1 MSHSVE
7 LTDIRKTFPGVVA
20 NDDVSLSVG
29 GGDIHVILGE
39 NGAGKSTLMNV
50 LYGLYQ
56 PDSGT
61 IRINGEEKRFDSP
74 QDAID
79 EGIGMIHQHF
89 KLVGPMTVTEN
100 IVLGSEPTDSFGI
113 GVDMKTARREV
124 REISERYGFDI
135 DPDAVVE
142 DVSVGVRQRVE
153 ILKALYRG
161 ADILILDEP
170 TAVLTPDEIES
181 LFEVF
186 EELIDQGKTIIF
198 ITHKLDEAMTVADD
212 ITVLR
217 EGQNV
222 TTLPVEEATNNHL
235 AELMVGDEVLL
246 ELNREPHPKGDV
258 LLTVDD
264 LQVANDD
271 TTLVEGVD
279 LTVREGETLGI
290 AGVDGNGQ
298 SELSDAIA
306 GLIDADGGSVTFDGE
321 DVTDWD
327 RKRLNDA
334 GLAYIPPDRQEQGL
348 VMNFDHGENVILG
361 EQHTFPIGRR
371 MRDDELAEKIIE
383 EYDVRT
389 SGTGAPAKSLS
400 GGNQQKLLV
409 GRELE
414 RDPKLV
420 IASNPTRGLDVGSI
434 EFIHEQLLSVRRDD
448 RAVLLI
454 SSKLDELQQLSD
466 RIAVMYEGEIIDT
479 VDPETVTERE
489 LGLLMAGQELT
500 DVSSNSA
507 RGEGTSQTAG
517 IDGESE

>member
-20 NDDVSLSVG
+20 NDDVSLSVD

-61 IRINGEEKRFDSP
+61 IRIDGEEMQFDSP

-100 IVLGSEPTDSFGI
+100 IVLGSEPKESFGL
-113 GVDMKTARREV
+113 GVDMQTARREV
-124 REISERYGFDI
+124 KELSERYGFDI
-135 DPDAVVE
+135 DPTAVVE

-170 TAVLTPDEIES
+170 TAVLTPDEIDS

-186 EELIDQGKTIIF
+186 EELIEQGKTLLF

-212 ITVLR
+212 ISVLR
-217 EGQNV
+217 DGKKV
-222 TTLPVEEATNNHL
+222 TTIPVSEATNNRL

-246 ELNREPHPKGDV
+246 DLDREPHPKGETLLDV
-258 LLTVDD
+258 ESLTIEGDDSTVVDD
-264 LQVANDD
+264 VSLS
-271 TTLVEGVD
+271 
-279 LTVREGETLGI
+279 VREGETLGI

-298 SELSDAIA
+298 TELSDAIA
-306 GLIDADGGSVTFDGE
+306 GMTDPDGGAVTFDGQ
-321 DVTDWD
+321 DATDWG

-334 GLAYIPPDRQEQGL
+334 GLSYIPPDRQEQGL
-348 VMNFDHGENVILG
+348 VMEFDHGENVILG

-371 MRDDELAEKIIE
+371 MRDDDLAEEIVD

-389 SGTGAPAKSLS
+389 SGIGTAVKSLS

-414 RDPKLV
+414 RDPKLI

-434 EFIHEQLLSVRRDD
+434 EFIHEQLLSVRRND
-448 RAVLLI
+448 RGVLLI

-500 DVSSNSA
+500 DAESEPAS
-507 RGEGTSQTAG
+507 GTSTSETAG
-517 IDGESE
+517 IDGENE

>member
-1 MSHSVE
+1 
-7 LTDIRKTFPGVVA
+7 VVA
-20 NDDVSLSVG
+20 NDDVSLTVDE
-29 GGDIHVILGE
+29 GDIHVILGE

-50 LYGLYQ
+50 LYALYQ
-56 PDSGT
+56 PDGGC
-61 IRINGEEKRFDSP
+61 IRIDGKKKQFDSP

-100 IVLGSEPTDSFGI
+100 IILGSEPKDSLGI
-113 GVDMKTARREV
+113 GLDMDAASREV
-124 REISERYGFDI
+124 KELSDRYGFEI

-161 ADILILDEP
+161 ADVLILDEP

-181 LFEVF
+181 LFQVF
-186 EELIDQGKTIIF
+186 DEMLEQGKTIIF

-212 ITVLR
+212 ISVLR
-217 EGQNV
+217 DGMKV
-222 TTLPVEEATNNHL
+222 TTLPAAEATKERL
-235 AELMVGDEVLL
+235 AELMVGEEVLL
-246 ELNREPHPKGDV
+246 ELDRDPHPKGAE
-258 LLTVDD
+258 LLSVDD
-264 LQVANDD
+264 LRIENDD
-271 TTLVEGVD
+271 ATVVEDVS
-279 LTVREGETLGI
+279 LSVREGEVLGI

-298 SELSDAIA
+298 TELANAIA
-306 GLIDADGGSVTFDGE
+306 GVTEFDGGSVTFDGI
-321 DVTDWD
+321 DATDWG

-334 GLAYIPPDRQEQGL
+334 GLSYIPPDRQEQGL

-371 MRDDELAEKIIE
+371 MRNDGLAEEIVE

-389 SGTGAPAKSLS
+389 SGIDTPVKSLS

-434 EFIHEQLLSVRRDD
+434 EFIHEQLLAARRND
-448 RAVLLI
+448 RGVLLI

-500 DVSSNSA
+500 DEEMDS
-507 RGEGTSQTAG
+507 GTDPNPSQTTG
-517 IDGESE
+517 IEGESE

>member
-20 NDDVSLSVG
+20 NDDVSLGVREDG
-29 GGDIHVILGE
+29 IHVILGE

-56 PDSGT
+56 PDGGT
-61 IRINGEEKRFDSP
+61 IRINGEEKQFDSP

-89 KLVGPMTVTEN
+89 KLVGTMTVTEN
-100 IVLGSEPTDSFGI
+100 IVLGSEPKNSLGI
-113 GVDMKTARREV
+113 SLDMETARREV
-124 REISERYGFDI
+124 EELSERYGLNV
-135 DPDAVVE
+135 DPEAVVE

-181 LFEVF
+181 LFGVF

-212 ITVLR
+212 ISVLR
-217 EGQNV
+217 NGEKI
-222 TTLPVEEATNNHL
+222 TTIPVEEATNNRL
-235 AELMVGDEVLL
+235 AELMVGGEVLL
-246 ELNREPHPKGDV
+246 ELNREPHAKGKK
-258 LLTVDD
+258 LLQVDD
-264 LQVANDD
+264 LRIEDDD
-271 TTLVEGVD
+271 TTLVEDVS
-279 LTVREGETLGI
+279 LSVREGDMLGI

-298 SELSDAIA
+298 TELSDAIA
-306 GLIDADGGSVTFDGE
+306 GLTDIDGGSVTLDGE
-321 DVTDWD
+321 DATDWG
-327 RKRLNDA
+327 RNRLNDA
-334 GLAYIPPDRQEQGL
+334 GLSYIPPDRQEQGL
-348 VMNFDHGENVILG
+348 VMNFDHSENVILG

-371 MRDDELAEKIIE
+371 TRDDELAEEIVE

-389 SGTGAPAKSLS
+389 SGIGTAVKSLS

-414 RDPKLV
+414 RNPKLV

-434 EFIHEQLLSVRRDD
+434 EFIHEQLLSVRRND

-454 SSKLDELQQLSD
+454 SSKLDELQQISD

-479 VDPETVTERE
+479 VNPETVTERE
-489 LGLLMAGQELT
+489 LGLLMAGRELT
-500 DVSSNSA
+500 DDGSELASDAS
-507 RGEGTSQTAG
+507 TSQAAG
-517 IDGESE
+517 IDDESE

>member
-1 MSHSVE
+1 MNHSVE
-7 LTDIRKTFPGVVA
+7 LTNIRKTFPGIVA
-20 NDDVSLSVG
+20 NDNVTLRVG

-56 PDSGT
+56 PDGGT

-89 KLVGPMTVTEN
+89 TLVGPMTVTEN
-100 IVLGSEPTDSFGI
+100 IILGSEPKNSVGI
-113 GVDMKTARREV
+113 GLDMETGRREV
-124 REISERYGFDI
+124 KELSERYEFDI
-135 DPDAVVE
+135 DPEAVVE

-181 LFEVF
+181 LFDVF
-186 EELIDQGKTIIF
+186 DELIKQGKTIIF

-217 EGQNV
+217 GGKRV
-222 TTLPVEEATNNHL
+222 TTIPADEATDDSL

-246 ELNREPHPKGDV
+246 ETSREPHSKGDE
-258 LLTVDD
+258 LLNVED
-264 LQVANDD
+264 LHVTNDD
-271 TTLVEGVD
+271 TTLVEGVN

-298 SELSDAIA
+298 TQLSDAIA
-306 GLIDADGGSVTFDGE
+306 GLISADQGSITFDGR
-321 DVTDWD
+321 DVTNWD
-327 RKRLNDA
+327 RKQRSDA

-361 EQHTFPIGRR
+361 EQHTYRVGQQ
-371 MRDDELAEKIIE
+371 MRNDELAEEIVE
-383 EYDVRT
+383 DYDVRT
-389 SGTGAPAKSLS
+389 SGIGTTVKSLS
-400 GGNQQKLLV
+400 GGNQQKFLV

-420 IASNPTRGLDVGSI
+420 TASNPTRGLDVGSI
-434 EFIHEQLLSVRRDD
+434 EFIHDQLLSVRRDD

-479 VDPETVTERE
+479 VDPDTVTERE

-500 DVSSNSA
+500 DATEPASDA
-507 RGEGTSQTAG
+507 GASQAAG
-517 IDGESE
+517 IDGDSE

>member
-1 MSHSVE
+1 MSHSVK

-20 NDDVSLSVG
+20 NDDVSLTVE

-61 IRINGEEKRFDSP
+61 IEIDGEVKNFDSP
-74 QDAID
+74 QDAIA

-100 IVLGSEPTDSFGI
+100 IVLGSEPEGSLGLS
-113 GVDMKTARREV
+113 VDMDAARERVVEL
-124 REISERYGFDI
+124 SERYGFDI
-135 DPDAVVE
+135 DPDATVE

-170 TAVLTPDEIES
+170 TAVLTPDEIEG
-181 LFEVF
+181 LFKVF
-186 EELIDQGKTIIF
+186 EELIEQGKTIVF
-198 ITHKLDEAMTVADD
+198 ITHKLGEAMTAADD

-217 EGQNV
+217 DGRNV
-222 TTLPVEEATNNHL
+222 TTIPVEEATKNRL
-235 AELMVGDEVLL
+235 AELMVGSEVLL
-246 ELNREPHPKGDV
+246 EMEREPHEKGDV
-258 LLTVDD
+258 LLETRD
-264 LQVANDD
+264 LRVEDDD
-271 TTLVEGVD
+271 TTLVEDVD

-298 SELSDAIA
+298 TELSDAIA
-306 GLIDADGGSVTFDGE
+306 GLVEPDAGSVTFGGE
-321 DVTDWD
+321 DVTAWG

-348 VMNFDHGENVILG
+348 VMEFDHGENVILG
-361 EQHTFPIGRR
+361 KQHTFSIGQR
-371 MRDDELAEKIIE
+371 MRDDELAERIVE

-389 SGTGAPAKSLS
+389 SGIDTAVKSLS

-414 RDPKLV
+414 HDPELV
-420 IASNPTRGLDVGSI
+420 IATNPTRGLDVGSI
-434 EFIHEQLLSVRRDD
+434 EFIHEQLLSVRGEDKG
-448 RAVLLI
+448 VLLI

-489 LGLLMAGQELT
+489 LGLLMAGQEL
-500 DVSSNSA
+500 DRSA
-507 RGEGTSQTAG
+507 DPSATETGGENA
-517 IDGESE
+517 